1 MRIVLTL
8 IALLLPVII
17 FSQSA
22 DVNKGCAPLTV
33 AFTPPTGAQTYFW
46 DFKDGGSSNLANPN
60 NIFTTP
66 GIYNVEFRKTPTGP
80 VEATIV
86 ITVWPKPDIKISAV
100 SESGCRPLQVQFTD
114 TTKLSGNVQVL
125 NRLWVFGDGG
135 SAANLLNPQHTYS
148 SAGIFTVSV
157 EYSTNYPSCNVT
169 AVFSDKIKVGSKPQ
183 TNFVSSPNPPAACNP
198 PLNVTFTN
206 TTFGGSGALAYSW
219 NFGNGNTSTVFN
231 PPAQTYTSAGTY
243 TVQLTATDQFGCS
256 ATALNTVK
264 IGSPSVGFSIPDT
277 VCLGAPYMIDN
288 QSDPGFYAWTFG
300 PNATPMSS
308 SANKPTVTFHSA
320 GIQTITL
327 KVTGPGGCVST
338 KTKTIYVDKANAS
351 FSILPLNPCSE
362 PVLFSYK
369 SLSAAA
375 NSWKWVFNDGTKSVL
390 QNPTHSWT
398 NPDTSI
404 YTPDGLVLD
413 TVRLTVTNPSGCSI
427 DTMFVDSIW
436 LANARFMPNKQH
448 GCAPLTVIFADSSY
462 SKTPIT
468 NWTWYFG
475 DGSAPLIQ
483 TNGNDVSHQFT
494 NPGEYNVK
502 LVIRNTNGCIDT
514 SYSIHIEVGAPI
526 TGDFTV
532 DKLEVCPGDTV
543 HFKNLTND
551 PRIDGWHFTS
561 DNSRLFHCYQDANPY
576 WVYDS
581 ETGLQDV
588 SLTIDYNGCLQTVTK
603 SDLVK
608 VKGPIAQLHYKT
620 TCDNTLK
627 FDFVNESFD
636 APNIKWY
643 LGDGDSSLL
652 DTFTH
657 FYLQHGKYQVIL
669 MAENPGSGCAVSYD
683 TAYVYPTQL
692 KAAFD
697 LPDTICGG
705 SSYKLNGTASTDVN
719 ATCYKGYTWYFTW
732 DRPIRTDQAS
742 INYDFGPSGP
752 QKVWLEVEDING
764 CRDTLGDDIVIYN
777 RDPKFAID
785 DDTICLPATVKFQDH
800 TTADA
805 PIVTWQWTFG
815 DGGASPVANPSH
827 LYNANPTSD
836 PFFTVTLTVTDDKGC
851 ISSKKDSISIYAP
864 ISNVITIP
872 SPANLCVGDTL
883 KFIATDFT
891 AGGSHL
897 SWDWDFGNGF
907 AGTGQVVKSPYVM
920 PGASIALLNFKE
932 IATGCQGQL
941 SIPVSVQS
949 YPAADFI
956 FSPGPY
962 CAPKSMIFTDN
973 STSAFPIASYIWD
986 LGNGMILSGNP
997 AAKTLPK
1004 GPYNLK
1010 LTVRTSFGCADTI
1023 TKSITIGGPLG
1034 DFVADKTTICKGDSV
1049 TFSLKDTVDV
1059 NTYTWNFG
1067 DGTVQDNKNP
1077 ATHVYD
1083 FVPPSG
1089 MTVAKLLLQSFNNGD
1104 TCSLEPAPTK
1114 PINFSLVNAQFNV
1127 LNPNICFGVPLSFLN
1142 TSTAADMSEWYFGDG
1157 TTSNTNAPTHNYPS
1171 DGDYAV
1177 TLVVT
1182 DQPLGCKDTVSQLI
1196 SVQALP
1202 NIEAI
1207 GDTVCL
1213 NDTAMLRVLNPL
1225 SGYSYSWAPV
1235 SLVLA
1240 PGNTASIK
1248 AIPTETTN
1256 FIVTVTDQQGCKGI
1270 DSALVL
1276 VPITY
1281 TAASDLD
1288 TIVSKGAQ
1296 VLLPVQYDPNY
1307 KFTWTPPPGPG
1318 QPPLV
1323 TTKDRSITYML
1334 TVNDIF
1340 GCTDKMFTFKIRVIP
1355 EKVWAPN
1362 VFTPNLDEVNDVFK
1376 ILSEGEQALVEV
1388 KELKIFNRWG
1398 QLVFQGAGGNITN
1411 VFWDGKYKGEDA
1423 PSDVYAWV
1431 AVVRFLTG
1439 KEQQLSGQ
1447 LTLLR

>member
-17 FSQSA
+17 FSQTA
-22 DVNKGCAPLTV
+22 DIDKGCAPLTV
-33 AFTPPTGAQTYFW
+33 AFTPPAGAQTYFW
-46 DFKDGGSSNLANPN
+46 DFKDGGSSNLSNPN

-66 GIYNVEFRKTPTGP
+66 GTYNVEFRKTPTGP
-80 VEATIV
+80 VEGTIA

-100 SESGCRPLQVQFTD
+100 PESGCRPLQVQFTD
-114 TTKLSGNVQVL
+114 TTKLSGDVQVL

-135 SAANLLNPQHTYS
+135 SAANLLNPQHTYF

-183 TNFVSSPNPPAACNP
+183 TSFVTSPNPAAACNP

-206 TTFGGSGALAYSW
+206 TTFGGSGALTYAW
-219 NFGNGNTSTVFN
+219 NFGNGNTSTDLN
-231 PPAQTYTSAGTY
+231 PPVQTYSSTGNF
-243 TVQLTATDQFGCS
+243 TVQLTATDPFGCS
-256 ATALNTVK
+256 ATALSTVK
-264 IGSPSVGFSIPDT
+264 IGSPLAEFTIPDT
-277 VCLGAPYMIDN
+277 VCIGAPYLINN
-288 QSDPGFYAWTFG
+288 QSDPGIYAWTFG
-300 PNATPMSS
+300 PNASPMSS
-308 SANKPTVTFHSA
+308 GVNQPTVTFNAA
-320 GIQTITL
+320 GPQTITL

-338 KTKTIYVDKANAS
+338 KTKTIYVDKADAS

-362 PVLFSYK
+362 PISFNFK
-369 SLSAAA
+369 SLSSAAS
-375 NSWKWVFNDGTKSVL
+375 SWKWVFNDGTTSTL
-390 QNPTHSWT
+390 QNPVHLWT

-413 TVRLTVTNPSGCSI
+413 TVFLTVTNPSGCSI

-436 LANARFMPNKQH
+436 LANARFMPDAQH
-448 GCAPLTVIFADSSY
+448 GCAPLTVVFADSSF

-475 DGSAPLIQ
+475 DGSAPLVQ
-483 TNGNDVSHQFT
+483 TNGSNVSHQFT
-494 NPGEYNVK
+494 NPGEYDVK
-502 LVIRNTNGCIDT
+502 LAIRNSNGCIDT

-526 TGDFTV
+526 NGDFTV
-532 DKLEVCPGDTV
+532 DKLEICPGDTV
-543 HFKNLTND
+543 HFNNLTND
-551 PRIDGWHFTS
+551 PRVDGWHFTS
-561 DNSRLFHCYQDANPY
+561 DNSRLFHCYDEKSPY

-581 ETGLQDV
+581 EAGLQDV
-588 SLTIDYNGCLQTVTK
+588 SLTIDYNGCFQTVTK

-705 SSYKLNGTASTDVN
+705 SSYPLNGSTSIDVN

-742 INYDFGPSGP
+742 IDFDFGPSGP
-752 QKVWLEVEDING
+752 QTVWLEVEDING
-764 CRDTLGDDIVIYN
+764 CRDTIGDDIVIYN

-785 DDTICLPATVKFQDH
+785 DDTICLPTTVGFTDK

-805 PIVTWQWTFG
+805 PIIEWQWAFG
-815 DGGASPVANPSH
+815 DGGTSTLPSTTH
-827 LYNANPTSD
+827 LYTTNPGTD
-836 PFFTVTLTVTDDKGC
+836 NFFTVTLTVKDDKGC
-851 ISSKKDSISIYAP
+851 ISTKKDSISIYAP
-864 ISNVITIP
+864 ISNVVTMP
-872 SPANLCVGDTL
+872 SPAQLCVGDTL

-891 AGGSHL
+891 AGGSNL

-907 AGTGQVVKSPYVM
+907 TGTGQIVKSPYIT
-920 PGASIALLNFKE
+920 PGASIALLNYKE

-949 YPAADFI
+949 YPTAAFASNVDGQDI
-956 FSPGPY
+956 ICYPQQ
-962 CAPKSMIFTDN
+962 MQFTNN
-973 STSAFPIASYIWD
+973 STSDYPVSIVWN
-986 LGNGMILSGNP
+986 LGNGVVSTGNT
-997 AAKTLPK
+997 AATVFPK
-1004 GPYNLK
+1004 G
-1010 LTVRTSFGCADTI
+1010 TFSVVMTARTSFGCADDTTRTFTVVGPEGNFI
-1023 TKSITIGGPLG
+1023 MDKSL
-1034 DFVADKTTICKGDSV
+1034 ICKGDSILF
-1049 TFSLKDTVDV
+1049 TLKDTIDIS
-1059 NTYTWNFG
+1059 TFSWSFG
-1067 DGTVQDNKNP
+1067 DGTTLDGNDPVSHTYN
-1077 ATHVYD
+1077 

-1089 MTVAKLLLQSFNNGD
+1089 STVAKLVLRGEND
-1104 TCSLEPAPTK
+1104 ACAITVEHPV
-1114 PINFSLVNAQFNV
+1114 NFSLVDAQFNV
-1127 LNPNICFGVPLSFLN
+1127 LNPNICFGVPLSFIN
-1142 TSTAADMSEWYFGDG
+1142 TSTEADISKWDFGDG
-1157 TTSNTNAPTHNYPS
+1157 TTSNANAPTHNYPI
-1171 DGDYAV
+1171 DGDYDV

-1182 DQPLGCKDTVSQLI
+1182 DQPLGCKDTITQLI

-1207 GDTVCL
+1207 GDTICL
-1213 NDTAMLRVLNPL
+1213 KDTAMIRVLNPIP
-1225 SGYSYSWAPV
+1225 GYSYSWEPG
-1235 SLVLA
+1235 SLVLT
-1240 PGNTASIK
+1240 PGNTALVK
-1248 AIPTETTN
+1248 VIPEETTN
-1256 FIVTVTDQQGCKGI
+1256 FTVTVTDSQGCKGI
-1270 DSALVL
+1270 DSAIVF
-1276 VPITY
+1276 VPTTY
-1281 TAASDLD
+1281 SAASDLD
-1288 TIVSKGAQ
+1288 TLVSKGVQ

-1307 KFTWTPPPGPG
+1307 IFTWTPPPGPG

-1323 TTKDRSITYML
+1323 TTKDSSITYTL
-1334 TVNDIF
+1334 TVEDFF
-1340 GCTDKMFTFKIRVIP
+1340 GCTDKEFTFKIRVIP
-1355 EKVWAPN
+1355 EKVWVPN
-1362 VFTPNLDEVNDVFK
+1362 VFTPNSDQVNDVFK
-1376 ILSEGEQALVEV
+1376 ILAEGEQELVEV

-1398 QLVFQGAGGNITN
+1398 QLVFQGAGGNVTS

-1439 KEQQLSGQ
+1439 KEEKLSGQ